1 MGIGQLII
9 NSPYDEPQYYWQY
22 DPQTDSYDQA
32 VGRRPAGYLIANATT
47 QQSSSFYSAGHFMP
61 MPLVNQI
68 RQLVKDWRQ
77 ANYPGITSVTRSLLN
92 HWYDLTTTENYRHYR
107 FFFCQL
113 EAIETLIW
121 LTESPPDSRPPIPSD
136 GSLFRRLC
144 CKMATGTGK
153 TVVMAMLIAWQV
165 LNKITYPEDPRFS
178 TNILIIAP
186 GLTVKSRLQVLLPS
200 HPQNYYQVFQIVPH
214 LHSLEKLR
222 QGKILIN
229 NWHALQWETDAQ
241 IRERKSV
248 DKRGAKSDLAYAHE
262 VLGDMA
268 EAGNLIVIN
277 DEAHHAWRLPDIA
290 NTAGINQQEWEAATK
305 WMGACDRLHRVCG
318 IINCFDFSATPFIP
332 GGKKQTT
339 EKLFSWIVSDFNLND
354 AIESG
359 LVKTP
364 RIVIRDAGLLSQAE
378 KFKFYHIYQDQT
390 VKTDINRK
398 AKADEPLPQLIID
411 AYNLLGKDWLETYQA
426 WQAANFPTP
435 PVMITIANRVETSSR
450 IKYAFDQQLINIPQL
465 CQSDLTL
472 QIDSRIL
479 ANAELEDHS
488 INLVSNFDK
497 NTANDTEEEYIK
509 ISSHLSQ
516 KAQAELLRQKV
527 NTIGQVGEL
536 GEQIRNVISV
546 GMLSEGW
553 DVQTVTH
560 IMGLRAF
567 SSQLLCEQVVGR
579 GLRRKSYEI
588 NPATGLL
595 DPEYVNI
602 FGIPYHFLPHE
613 THLQIKLAPT
623 PPKIEI
629 KPILEKQEYAISW
642 PNILRIERINYP
654 LLSFPNT
661 IPLLIDDQNINLNQL
676 AEIYQIDL
684 DLNNSSQVDA
694 QQLLINFFQ
703 AIQSQNIR
711 LQTIIFRAT
720 QLFLSEPEQ
729 QKQIKRVLST
739 HQATIF
745 LPIVK
750 IVNLFIQSDQLII
763 SPNFTGFNC
772 PDHLLANTREYLIML
787 NMPKIIQ
794 HIWQNLQW
802 SQQQRLS
809 PIFQSDRPIISTADL
824 LPWHTGK
831 PCQYTK
837 KCHINYFVYTQPA
850 ELLLI
855 NQLENDQRVE
865 AWVKNTDLVVYYL
878 YKGKINKYY
887 PDFII
892 RLNLPALEYLLL
904 VQLNINDVEDHL
916 KLEAVRLWMQTV
928 NQLKDFGQW
937 QVMPIDDF
945 WI

>member
-1 MGIGQLII
+1 
-9 NSPYDEPQYYWQY
+9 
-22 DPQTDSYDQA
+22 
-32 VGRRPAGYLIANATT
+32 
-47 QQSSSFYSAGHFMP
+47 
-61 MPLVNQI
+61 NQI
-68 RQLVKDWRQ
+68 RQLVKTWRQ
-77 ANYPGITSVTRSLLN
+77 ANYPGITNITRSLLN
-92 HWYDLTTTENYRHYR
+92 HWQNLNLNARENQRHYR

-121 LTESPPDSRPPIPSD
+121 LTESPADSRPQIPSD
-136 GSLFRRLC
+136 GSLFPRLC

-165 LNKITYPEDPRFS
+165 LNKITYPDDPRFS

-200 HPQNYYQVFQIVPH
+200 HPQNYYEVFQIVPH

-229 NWHALQWETDAQ
+229 NWHALNWETETQ

-248 DKRGAKSDLAYAHE
+248 DKRGAKSDLAYAHT

-268 EAGNLIVIN
+268 RAGNLIVIN
-277 DEAHHAWRLPDIA
+277 DEAHHAWRIPDPA
-290 NTAGINQQEWEAATK
+290 NTMGINPQEWEAATK
-305 WMGACDRLHRVCG
+305 WLGACDRLHRVCG
-318 IINCFDFSATPFIP
+318 IINCFDFSGTPFMP
-332 GGKKQTT
+332 AGKKQTT

-411 AYNLLGKDWLETYQA
+411 AYNLLGKDWLATYRT

-450 IKYAFDQQLINIPQL
+450 IKYAFDQQFINIPQL

-488 INLVSNFDK
+488 INLGNNFDK
-497 NTANDTEEEYIK
+497 NTINDPEDAELK
-509 ISSHLSQ
+509 IQPQLSQ

-527 NTIGQVGEL
+527 NTIGQVGQL

-579 GLRRKSYEI
+579 GLRRKSYEV

-613 THLQIKLAPT
+613 NNLDIPLAPT
-623 PPKIEI
+623 VPKTEI
-629 KPILEKQEYAISW
+629 KPVIEKQEYAMSW

-654 LLSFPNT
+654 VLSFPNKT
-661 IPLLIDDQNINLNQL
+661 PLFIDDQNIDLNQL
-676 AEIYQIDL
+676 GEICQIDL
-684 DLNNSSQVDA
+684 DLNNSGQIHDQQV
-694 QQLLINFFQ
+694 LINLFQ
-703 AIQSQNIR
+703 AIQSQHIR
-711 LQTIIFRAT
+711 LQTIIFRTT
-720 QLFLSEPEQ
+720 QLFLSQPAQ
-729 QKQIKRVLST
+729 QEKIKIELST
-739 HQATIF
+739 HQANIF
-745 LPIVK
+745 LQIVK
-750 IVNLFIQSDQLII
+750 IINLFMQSDQLII
-763 SPNFTGFNC
+763 SHNISLVNC
-772 PDHLLANTREYLIML
+772 PDHLLANIREYLIML
-787 NMPKIIQ
+787 NIPKIIQ
-794 HIWQNLQW
+794 HIWRNLQW
-802 SQQQRLS
+802 SDQPRLS
-809 PIFQSDRPIISTADL
+809 PIFESHRPIIST
-824 LPWHTGK
+824 
-831 PCQYTK
+831 
-837 KCHINYFVYTQPA
+837 
-850 ELLLI
+850 
-855 NQLENDQRVE
+855 
-865 AWVKNTDLVVYYL
+865 
-878 YKGKINKYY
+878 
-887 PDFII
+887 
-892 RLNLPALEYLLL
+892 
-904 VQLNINDVEDHL
+904 
-916 KLEAVRLWMQTV
+916 
-928 NQLKDFGQW
+928 
-937 QVMPIDDF
+937 
-945 WI
+945 

>member
-22 DPQTDSYDQA
+22 DPQTDNYYQA
-32 VGRRPAGYLIANATT
+32 VGRRPAGYLVANTTT
-47 QQSSSFYSAGHFMP
+47 QKSSSFYSAGHFMP

-77 ANYPGITSVTRSLLN
+77 ANYPGITSITRSLLN
-92 HWYDLTTTENYRHYR
+92 HWYHLTARENHRHYR

-121 LTESPPDSRPPIPSD
+121 LTESPADSRPPIPSD
-136 GSLFRRLC
+136 GSLFPRFC

-165 LNKITYPEDPRFS
+165 LNKITYPDDPRFS

-200 HPQNYYQVFQIVPH
+200 HPQNYYEVFQIVPH

-229 NWHALQWETDAQ
+229 NWHALNWETEAQ
-241 IRERKSV
+241 IRDRKSV
-248 DKRGAKSDLAYAHE
+248 DKRGAKSDLAYAHT

-268 EAGNLIVIN
+268 KAGNLIVIN
-277 DEAHHAWRLPDIA
+277 DEAHHAWRSPDPA
-290 NTAGINQQEWEAATK
+290 NTTGINPQEWETATK
-305 WMGACDRLHRVCG
+305 WLGACDRLHRVCG
-318 IINCFDFSATPFIP
+318 IINCFDFSGTPFMP
-332 GGKKQTT
+332 AGKKQTT

-364 RIVIRDAGLLSQAE
+364 RIVIRDEGLLSQAE

-411 AYNLLGKDWLETYQA
+411 AYNLLGKDWLATYQA
-426 WQAANFPTP
+426 WQQANFPTP

-450 IKYAFDQQLINIPQL
+450 IKYAFDQQLIIPQL
-465 CQSDLTL
+465 CQADLTL

-497 NTANDTEEEYIK
+497 NEIVEADFK
-509 ISSHLSQ
+509 IQPHLSQ

-579 GLRRKSYEI
+579 GLRRKSYEV

-613 THLQIKLAPT
+613 SNLDTPLAPT
-623 PPKIEI
+623 PPKTEI
-629 KPILEKQEYAISW
+629 KPVLEKQEYAISW

-654 LLSFPNT
+654 VLSFPNT
-661 IPLLIDDQNINLNQL
+661 TPLFIDDQNIDLNQL
-676 AEIYQIDL
+676 GQICQIDL
-684 DLNNSSQVDA
+684 DLNNSAQIDDQQV
-694 QQLLINFFQ
+694 LINFFQ
-703 AIQSQNIR
+703 AIQSQHIR
-711 LQTIIFRAT
+711 FQTIIFRTT
-720 QLFLSEPEQ
+720 QLFLSEPAQ
-729 QKQIKRVLST
+729 QEQIKRALST
-739 HQATIF
+739 NQANIF
-745 LPIVK
+745 LQIVK

-763 SPNFTGFNC
+763 SPNISLVNC
-772 PDHLLANTREYLIML
+772 PDHLLANIREYLIML
-787 NMPKIIQ
+787 NMPKIIR

-802 SQQQRLS
+802 SHQQRLS
-809 PIFQSDRPIISTADL
+809 PIFDSHRPIISTGDL

-831 PCQYTK
+831 SCQYTK
-837 KCHINYFVYTQPA
+837 KSHVNYFVYEQPA

-855 NQLENDQRVE
+855 NQWENDHGVQ
-865 AWVKNTDLVVYYL
+865 AWAKNTELVVYYL
-878 YKGKINKYY
+878 YKGKISQYY
-887 PDFII
+887 PDFIL
-892 RLNLPALEYLLL
+892 RLSSASLKYLLL
-904 VQLNINDVEDHL
+904 VNLDINAIEDQL
-916 KLEAVRLWMQTV
+916 KLEALTLWVQTV

-945 WI
+945 WV